1 MLGSPGRTFDP
12 EQRYHRIDPL
22 LTLVYGR
29 VWPRGCRRA
38 SGASCLSLTS
48 ISPITELLLRY
59 MLGSPGRT
67 FDPEQRYHR
76 IDPLLPKY
84 TELDDVASIPE
95 LIEVWG

>member
-1 MLGSPGRTFDP
+1 
-12 EQRYHRIDPL
+12 
-22 LTLVYGR
+22 
-29 VWPRGCRRA
+29 
-38 SGASCLSLTS
+38 
-48 ISPITELLLRY
+48 

-95 LIEVWG
+95 LIEVCIVRSGVGV